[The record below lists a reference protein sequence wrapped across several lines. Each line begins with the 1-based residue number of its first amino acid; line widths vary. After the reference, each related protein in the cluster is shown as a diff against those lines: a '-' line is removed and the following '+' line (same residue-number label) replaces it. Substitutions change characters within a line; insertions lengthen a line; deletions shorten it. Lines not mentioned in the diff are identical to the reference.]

1 MALVV
6 ASVGSVA
13 FLLLG
18 IPLPLLLG
26 PMAGCLIA
34 ALCRQPME
42 DIGVFSI
49 FMRTFLGVAIG
60 SSITPQVLNEFPRYL
75 QSIFF
80 IPIFVLIIGLV
91 GYPLFRRVFHYDKAT
106 AYYASMPG
114 GLSDM
119 LIFGQEAGGNPRAL
133 SLIHA
138 TRVMGIIWVAP
149 TLMAMVWQIDLRKPP
164 GVPFHSVPVLELL
177 LMPICG
183 LLGWKI
189 AERAFWRI
197 HPWSNGPDSN
207 RLIIRSYSYPATSR
221 NPVVCTVFHWN
232 FGRSSLLRDYPDRIA
247 ERYICWS
254 RLQLD
259 LGHYQRLFYHYDHQP
274 RNRIRIKCSLGFS
287 GRRTSRNDDDRG
299 YYRSRFNLSTDALF
313 DSLGIGGVGG
323 THRSPAFVMK
333 KQSCAANAHLIDAEG
348 RS

>member
-1 MALVV
+1 MNFVILRWLNQRRGVALAA

-18 IPLPLLLG
+18 IPLPILLG
-26 PMAGCLIA
+26 PMAGCLVA
-34 ALCRQPME
+34 ALCRQPMQ
-42 DIGVFSI
+42 DMGVFSI

-60 SSITPQVLNEFPRYL
+60 CSITPEVLHDFPRYL

-119 LIFGQEAGGNPRAL
+119 LVFGQEAGGNPRAL

-138 TRVMGIIWVAP
+138 TRVMGIIWVVP
-149 TLMAMVWQIDLRKPP
+149 TLMAMIWQIDLHKPP
-164 GVPFHSVPVLELL
+164 GVPIYSVPCFEIL

-189 AERAFWRI
+189 AERFQIFGASILGPMILTAIVSLSGLIHTRPPAEIMWCTQFFIGLSVGVHYTGITLTEVRKDIFAGVVYSLVLATISGCFIMMIIKLGIASELNALLAFLAGGQAEMMMI
-197 HPWSNGPDSN
+197 AVITGADLTYVLTHHLT
-207 RLIIRSYSYPATSR
+207 RLIL
-221 NPVVCTVFHWN
+221 VVLGAPIVHRF
-232 FGRSSLLRDYPDRIA
+232 
-247 ERYICWS
+247 
-254 RLQLD
+254 LQ
-259 LGHYQRLFYHYDHQP
+259 
-274 RNRIRIKCSLGFS
+274 
-287 GRRTSRNDDDRG
+287 
-299 YYRSRFNLSTDALF
+299 
-313 DSLGIGGVGG
+313 
-323 THRSPAFVMK
+323 
-333 KQSCAANAHLIDAEG
+333 
-348 RS
+348 

>member
-1 MALVV
+1 MA

-13 FLLLG
+13 FLFLG

-42 DIGVFSI
+42 DMGVFSI

-60 SSITPQVLNEFPRYL
+60 SSITPEVLHEFPRYL

-80 IPIFVLIIGLV
+80 IPFFVLIIGLV

-149 TLMAMVWQIDLRKPP
+149 TLMAMIWQIDLHKPP
-164 GVPFHSVPVLELL
+164 GVPLQSVPVLELL
-177 LMPICG
+177 LMPVCG

-189 AERAFWRI
+189 AERF
-197 HPWSNGPDSN
+197 
-207 RLIIRSYSYPATSR
+207 
-221 NPVVCTVFHWN
+221 
-232 FGRSSLLRDYPDRIA
+232 
-247 ERYICWS
+247 
-254 RLQLD
+254 
-259 LGHYQRLFYHYDHQP
+259 RLFGASILGP
-274 RNRIRIKCSLGFS
+274 MILTAIVSLS
-287 GRRTSRNDDDRG
+287 GLIHTR
-299 YYRSRFNLSTDALF
+299 L
-313 DSLGIGGVGG
+313 
-323 THRSPAFVMK
+323 PAEI
-333 KQSCAANAHLIDAEG
+333 LW
-348 RS
+348 